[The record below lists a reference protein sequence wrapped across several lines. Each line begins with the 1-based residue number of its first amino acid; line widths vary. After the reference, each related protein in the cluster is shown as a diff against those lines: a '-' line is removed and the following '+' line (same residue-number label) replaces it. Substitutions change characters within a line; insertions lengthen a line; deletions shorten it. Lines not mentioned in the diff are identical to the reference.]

1 MTIRSAMR
9 PLLLNVRASESK
21 AKATATAGHGHPF
34 EARSRGV

>member
-9 PLLLNVRASESK
+9 PLLHNVRASESK
-21 AKATATAGHGHPF
+21 AKATAGHGHPF